1 MKQQDDLLL
10 YYPFKNLREW
20 SSSFLMS
27 YPVGLVSHDL
37 AGLAVIFSSR
47 RNLHIE
53 PRGGEVVGVLVCV
66 AIGV

>member
-37 AGLAVIFSSR
+37 AGLAVIFSS
-47 RNLHIE
+47 
-53 PRGGEVVGVLVCV
+53 
-66 AIGV
+66 